1 MMKIPASYKQLD
13 RLTDISPVGEA
24 LAERR
29 EELRRQM
36 VAQRDA
42 HELARIQGRA
52 EEIDLL
58 LDAIFATRGM
68 TAPARRN
75 ET

>member
-1 MMKIPASYKQLD
+1 MKIPAAYKRLD
-13 RLTDISPVGEA
+13 RLTEISPVGEV
-24 LAERR
+24 LAGRQ
-29 EELRRQM
+29 EELRQLM
-36 VAQRDA
+36 VTQRDA

-58 LDAIFATRGM
+58 LHAIFATRGM